1 MKVTIPTLDEIV
13 KKNIPFYFISLTKK
27 GKLIEFTDNY
37 DAILRKGRPGSFINL
52 NLLGKTINLQYSQNR
67 SYYLYRDRYRIYSGL
82 FTKLFNCPH
91 DLDIPIMI
99 AGRHL
104 TTSSGGIIKVGC
116 VKIHKEKQ
124 HEIFKFLANHLGY
137 ELLD

>member
-1 MKVTIPTLDEIV
+1 M
-13 KKNIPFYFISLTKK
+13 
-27 GKLIEFTDNY
+27 
-37 DAILRKGRPGSFINL
+37 
-52 NLLGKTINLQYSQNR
+52 
-67 SYYLYRDRYRIYSGL
+67 
-82 FTKLFNCPH
+82 KLFNCSH

-99 AGRHL
+99 AGEHL